1 MQTCVY
7 MSNRKI
13 QVAVGNPK
21 NHSIAVKRLYE
32 TEAPEGSIINGVITG
47 EEELGAHLSQFWKEN
62 HLSTRNVCLVLH
74 SSQFMAKTL
83 MIPAMNTNK
92 TLNYIQREF
101 PGVFM
106 VISGFLGIRG
116 RECGR
121 FLPPVWKEI
130 FWTPTGSCLL
140 LWESR

>member
-101 PGVFM
+101 PGVNND
-106 VISGFLGIRG
+106 SGIASS
-116 RECGR
+116 CGYADDYR
-121 FLPPVWKEI
+121 FFCGKLPDNAKEAA
-130 FWTPTGSCLL
+130 GGEGL
-140 LWESR
+140 

>member
-47 EEELGAHLSQFWKEN
+47 EEELGAHLS
-62 HLSTRNVCLVLH
+62 
-74 SSQFMAKTL
+74 
-83 MIPAMNTNK
+83 
-92 TLNYIQREF
+92 
-101 PGVFM
+101 
-106 VISGFLGIRG
+106 
-116 RECGR
+116 
-121 FLPPVWKEI
+121 
-130 FWTPTGSCLL
+130 
-140 LWESR
+140 

>member
-47 EEELGAHLSQFWKEN
+47 EEELERKPSFHQECLPGA
-62 HLSTRNVCLVLH
+62 
-74 SSQFMAKTL
+74 A
-83 MIPAMNTNK
+83 
-92 TLNYIQREF
+92 
-101 PGVFM
+101 
-106 VISGFLGIRG
+106 
-116 RECGR
+116 
-121 FLPPVWKEI
+121 
-130 FWTPTGSCLL
+130 
-140 LWESR
+140 